1 MSTERACANASH
13 MSAAPVL
20 DPVLPI
26 YRQWLEARENWAN
39 AAKIAGNENHDH
51 PQSIEWARKED
62 EAFAALIGLKPASVE
77 GMRALAH
84 VIWETE
90 CRTYPDDATSQL
102 VYGIWQSAG
111 DKSEG
116 HAGEAC

>member
-1 MSTERACANASH
+1 MTTERACANAPLTSTV
-13 MSAAPVL
+13 PVL

-26 YRQWLEARENWAN
+26 YREWLEARKNWAD
-39 AAKIAGNENHDH
+39 AAKIEGNENHDH
-51 PQSIEWARKED
+51 PQSIEWARRED
-62 EAFAALIGLKPASVE
+62 EAFAALIGLKPVTAE

-102 VYGIWQSAG
+102 VHGIWQG
-111 DKSEG
+111 GPEN
-116 HAGEAC
+116 